1 MSKQR
6 FTFFLTVLIL
16 ALAQV
21 QFASA
26 AGTTIIPSPID
37 LPPGAM
43 NYDSLAKSSGLD
55 PNIVAAVIGV
65 VGLLVGSFLTI
76 LGTYFLRYLDVRR
89 EDRREEAFMVRERKE
104 KEFQIKQEIYKN
116 FLTDLG
122 QMESFLMHKAENANI
137 KDAESFNAEWTKME
151 IKMNLVC
158 SGQIRRLLDDVQ
170 EELVAVA
177 KKRFEGGKV
186 TLEASYLG
194 KRGELLDAIR
204 EDIDLFQTS

>member
-6 FTFFLTVLIL
+6 TAIL
-16 ALAQV
+16 LAALAITMI
-21 QFASA
+21 QFQIVSA
-26 AGTTIIPSPID
+26 AGMEIIPTPTD

-43 NYDSLAKSSGLD
+43 SYGNVAKGGLD

-76 LGTYFLRYLDVRR
+76 MGTYFLRFLDVRR
-89 EDRREEAFMVRERKE
+89 EDKREEAFMVRERKE

-122 QMESFLMHKAENANI
+122 FMEGFLLNKADAANM
-137 KDAESFNAEWTKME
+137 KDTESFNAEWTKME

-158 SGQIRRLLDDVQ
+158 SAKIRQLLDELQ
-170 EELVAVA
+170 EILVATA

-186 TLEASYLG
+186 ELAGAYLE

-204 EDIDLFQTS
+204 EDIDLFQSN

>member
-6 FTFFLTVLIL
+6 FNLFLTVLIL
-16 ALAQV
+16 TLVQV

-26 AGTTIIPSPID
+26 AGTTIIPSPTD

-43 NYDSLAKSSGLD
+43 SYGNLAKSTGLD

-89 EDRREEAFMVRERKE
+89 EDRREELFMVRERKE
-104 KEFQIKQEIYKN
+104 KEFQMKQEIYKN

-122 QMESFLMHKAENANI
+122 QIESFLLHKAENANI
-137 KDAESFNAEWTKME
+137 KDTESFNAEWTKME

-158 SGQIRRLLDDVQ
+158 SAQVRQLLDEVQ
-170 EELVAVA
+170 EELVTTA

-186 TLEASYLG
+186 ALEAGYIG

-204 EDIDLFQTS
+204 EDIDLFQSS